1 MSSPANRPFMRP
13 SLSDDRGSFA
23 DVSKAVN
30 EHAAERGIP
39 TVVPTPSPSAQQDQ
53 EQSTL
58 PSASVVKTSNA
69 KKGKGARTSE
79 QAQSPTKRLSV
90 DIPDYL
96 RAELRKRAGDGENT
110 IKYLI
115 CRALK
120 KDGFHVEARDLVE
133 DGRREAN

>member
-1 MSSPANRPFMRP
+1 MTSSAKPLMRP
-13 SLSDDRGSFA
+13 SLSNHRPSFEV
-23 DVSKAVN
+23 VSQAVN

-39 TVVPTPSPSAQQDQ
+39 TSVPTPSPTAKDQ
-53 EQSTL
+53 EQSTT
-58 PSASVVKTSNA
+58 PAVVKIT
-69 KKGKGARTSE
+69 KKEKGAATAE

-96 RAELRKRAGDGENT
+96 RAQLRKKSADTDNT

-120 KDGFHVEARDLVE
+120 KDGFHVEPRDLIE
-133 DGRREAN
+133 DGRREH

>member
-1 MSSPANRPFMRP
+1 MTTSAKPLMRP
-13 SLSDDRGSFA
+13 SLSNRRPSFEV
-23 DVSKAVN
+23 VSQTVN

-39 TVVPTPSPSAQQDQ
+39 TNVPTPPPAAQAQ
-53 EQSTL
+53 EQAT
-58 PSASVVKTSNA
+58 PPATAKIPTA
-69 KKGKGARTSE
+69 KKGKGAAASE

-96 RAELRKRAGDGENT
+96 RAALRKKSADTDYT

-133 DGRREAN
+133 DGRREH